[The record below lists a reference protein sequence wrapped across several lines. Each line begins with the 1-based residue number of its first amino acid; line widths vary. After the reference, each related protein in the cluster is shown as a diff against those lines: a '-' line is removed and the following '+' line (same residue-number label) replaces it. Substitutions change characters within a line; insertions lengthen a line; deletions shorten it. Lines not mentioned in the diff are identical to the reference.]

1 MTIILSIF
9 CISALIGILTYI
21 VIKVTNDDVRTS
33 KALEVPKKP
42 EPTVQISLNLYD
54 KREALEGTYYKVP
67 FSHAAFYIPNF
78 KDTIVYNNSDFIVK
92 EVKRDFN
99 TNNVIITAYK
109 ACI

>member
-1 MTIILSIF
+1 MIVILSIS
-9 CISALIGILTYI
+9 CICVLIACI
-21 VIKVTNDDVRTS
+21 VVKVMNDDVRTS

-42 EPTVQISLNLYD
+42 EPTIQIAVNLYD

-92 EVKRDFN
+92 EVKRNFN
-99 TNNVIITAYK
+99 TNNVTITAYK
-109 ACI
+109 S

>member
-1 MTIILSIF
+1 MIVLSIF

-21 VIKVTNDDVRTS
+21 VIKNTNDEVRTS

-78 KDTIVYNNSDFIVK
+78 KDTIVYNNSEFIVR

-109 ACI
+109 A

>member
-1 MTIILSIF
+1 MIVLSIS
-9 CISALIGILTYI
+9 CICVLIACI
-21 VIKVTNDDVRTS
+21 VVKVMNDDVRTS

-78 KDTIVYNNSDFIVK
+78 KDTIVYNNNDFIVK

-99 TNNVIITAYK
+99 INNVTITAYK
-109 ACI
+109 A

>member
-1 MTIILSIF
+1 MMIVLIIF
-9 CISALIGILTYI
+9 CISALIAILTYI
-21 VIKVTNDDVRTS
+21 VIKVMNDDVRTS

-67 FSHAAFYIPNF
+67 FSYAAFYIPNF
-78 KDTIVYNNSDFIVK
+78 KDTLVYNNNEFIVR

-99 TNNVIITAYK
+99 TNNVTITAYK
-109 ACI
+109 A

>member
-1 MTIILSIF
+1 MIVLSIF

-21 VIKVTNDDVRTS
+21 VIKRTKDDVRTS

-54 KREALEGTYYKVP
+54 KREALERICYKVP

-78 KDTIVYNNSDFIVK
+78 KDTIVYNNNDFIVK

-99 TNNVIITAYK
+99 TNNIIITAYK
-109 ACI
+109 A

>member
-1 MTIILSIF
+1 MMIVLSIF

-54 KREALEGTYYKVP
+54 KREPLEGTCYKVP
-67 FSHAAFYIPNF
+67 LSHAAFYIPNF
-78 KDTIVYNNSDFIVK
+78 KDTIVYNNSDFIVR

-99 TNNVIITAYK
+99 TNNVIVTAYK
-109 ACI
+109 A

>member
-21 VIKVTNDDVRTS
+21 VIKVTNDDVHTS

-54 KREALEGTYYKVP
+54 KREAFEGTYYKIP

-78 KDTIVYNNSDFIVK
+78 KDTLVYNNSEFIVR

-99 TNNVIITAYK
+99 TNNVIVTAYK
-109 ACI
+109 A

>member
-1 MTIILSIF
+1 MMIVLSIF
-9 CISALIGILTYI
+9 CISSLIAILTYI
-21 VIKVTNDDVRTS
+21 VMKVTNDDVRTS

-99 TNNVIITAYK
+99 TNNISITAYK
-109 ACI
+109 A

>member
-1 MTIILSIF
+1 MIIVILSIS
-9 CISALIGILTYI
+9 CICFLISYI
-21 VIKVTNDDVRTS
+21 VVKVTNDDVRTS

-54 KREALEGTYYKVP
+54 KREALEGTCYKVP
-67 FSHAAFYIPNF
+67 LSHAAFYIPNF
-78 KDTIVYNNSDFIVK
+78 KDTIVYNNSEFIVR

-109 ACI
+109 A

>member
-21 VIKVTNDDVRTS
+21 VIKLTNDDVHTS

-99 TNNVIITAYK
+99 TNNISITAYK
-109 ACI
+109 A

>member
-1 MTIILSIF
+1 MIVLSIF

-21 VIKVTNDDVRTS
+21 VIKNTNDEVRTS

-54 KREALEGTYYKVP
+54 KREALEGTCYKVP

-78 KDTIVYNNSDFIVK
+78 KDTLVYNNSEFIVR

-109 ACI
+109 A

>member
-1 MTIILSIF
+1 MIVLSIF
-9 CISALIGILTYI
+9 CISALIAILTYI

-33 KALEVPKKP
+33 KALEVPKKL

-99 TNNVIITAYK
+99 TNNISITAYK
-109 ACI
+109 A

>member
-1 MTIILSIF
+1 MIVLSIF
-9 CISALIGILTYI
+9 CISALIAILTYI

-42 EPTVQISLNLYD
+42 EPTIQISLNLYD

-78 KDTIVYNNSDFIVK
+78 KDTLVYNNSEFIVR

-99 TNNVIITAYK
+99 TNNVTITAYK
-109 ACI
+109 A

>member
-1 MTIILSIF
+1 MMIVLSIF
-9 CISALIGILTYI
+9 CIGALIGILTYS

-42 EPTVQISLNLYD
+42 EPTVKISLNLYD

-67 FSHAAFYIPNF
+67 FSHATFYIPNF
-78 KDTIVYNNSDFIVK
+78 KDTIVYNNNEFIVR

-109 ACI
+109 S

>member
-1 MTIILSIF
+1 MIIVLSIF
-9 CISALIGILTYI
+9 CISTLIGILIYI
-21 VIKVTNDDVRTS
+21 VVKVTNNDGQSPKV
-33 KALEVPKKP
+33 LEAPKKI
-42 EPTVQISLNLYD
+42 EPTVKISLNFYD

-78 KDTIVYNNSDFIVK
+78 KDTIVYNNSEFIVK

-109 ACI
+109 AQ

>member
-21 VIKVTNDDVRTS
+21 VIKNTNDDVRTS

-54 KREALEGTYYKVP
+54 KREALEGTCYKVP
-67 FSHAAFYIPNF
+67 LSHAAFYIPNF
-78 KDTIVYNNSDFIVK
+78 KDTIVYNNSEFIVK

-99 TNNVIITAYK
+99 TNNVIITANK
-109 ACI
+109 V